1 MVRQLRIEFKGALY
15 HVLSRGNQGQ
25 DIFLDDKDRIDFIDV
40 LAEISERFEIDVF
53 AFVLM
58 NNHYHLL
65 LRTKNPNL
73 SKAMQWLGTTYTR
86 RFNLR
91 HFINGH
97 LFQGR
102 FKSILVEN
110 DSYLARASY
119 YIHRNP
125 IRAGIVKRLSDYK
138 WSSYN
143 AYAYI
148 KRHYDWLKTDLILS
162 QSAAKDKH
170 RAYREKVQRYSDE
183 KNRIWEDVR
192 HEIIYG
198 TQNFVDQIKSRYLSN
213 QPDPELPQI
222 NKLLKDEDPVRIVQ
236 RAAKIIGCD
245 PSKYKQSSRISES
258 KKEKRDMLIFLL
270 WETGRYTNSE
280 IGSLFGLSYSSVS
293 RRVAFIRPIVKQQ
306 GKYGKIY
313 RRLKALIKV

>member
-40 LAEISERFEIDVF
+40 LAEISERFKIDVF

-73 SKAMQWLGTTYTR
+73 SKAMQWMGTTYTR

-91 HFINGH
+91 NFINGH

-110 DSYLARASY
+110 DSYLARVSY

-125 IRAGIVKRLSDYK
+125 LRAGIVKRLSDYK

-143 AYAYI
+143 GYAYK

-183 KNRIWEDVR
+183 KNRIWEDVK

-198 TQNFVDQIKSRYLSN
+198 TQNFIDQIKSRYLSN

-236 RAAKIIGCD
+236 RAAKIIDSD
-245 PSKYKQSSRISES
+245 PSKYKQASRISES
-258 KKEKRDMLIFLL
+258 EKEKRDMLIFLL

-280 IGSLFGLSYSSVS
+280 IGSVFGISYSSVS
-293 RRVAFIRPIVKQQ
+293 RRVALIRSIIKQQ

-313 RRLKALIKV
+313 RRLKALIKF